1 MLEKHGLQVSRNAY
15 GLETAFEARA
25 GSEGPE
31 IAVLCEYDA
40 LPDIGHA
47 CGHNIIAAA
56 GRGAGLAGA
65 SIAESLGGRVR
76 IIGTPAEEGGG
87 GKVRLMEEG
96 AFEGIA
102 AALMVHPAGAEVE
115 RITSLAVQQVKVVYR
130 GAAAHAAAAPEQGLN
145 ALDAA
150 VLGYVNVAALRQ
162 HITPAERIH

>member
-1 MLEKHGLQVSRNAY
+1 MNGTTPTIDASASKAAVCQRVDDLADLLLSTSHEIHANPELCYEEHHAHGLLTDVLEKQGLQVSRNAY

-56 GRGAGLAGA
+56 GLGAGLAGA

-87 GKVRLMEEG
+87 GKVRLMEE
-96 AFEGIA
+96 
-102 AALMVHPAGAEVE
+102 L
-115 RITSLAVQQVKVVYR
+115 SLI
-130 GAAAHAAAAPEQGLN
+130 
-145 ALDAA
+145 
-150 VLGYVNVAALRQ
+150 
-162 HITPAERIH
+162 HI